1 LALPVRRIKMNAL
14 KRTAYLGVAIS
25 AIVLTGCFG
34 GSGGSDD
41 DDVVTP
47 PPSEP
52 LTEQQ
57 QRINDGF
64 FVVNLTQVND
74 PVAFGPV
81 TGLPATRFSGEYD
94 VGNGQTAGY
103 RIEVPDNWNG
113 MLVMYAHGFR
123 GEGPNLTV
131 DNPPMRAY
139 LLQNGYAWA
148 ASSYSTNF
156 YDVRAGVEDTNALAL
171 AFNDITAAKGL
182 TLAAPTKRYITG
194 VSMGGHVTGA
204 AVERETQETAN
215 NFVPYDGAA
224 PMCGVLG
231 DTELF
236 DYFTAYG
243 LALYELAGVGA
254 DSFPVSEADA
264 AEKVAVARDTLWT
277 NYAVS
282 QDASTLTAAG
292 QPLFPI
298 LQNLTGGE
306 RPVYNVAFGGFQ
318 NLLQS
323 FAGADGTITGILN
336 ESVVDTTDVLYRFL
350 SKPNEPLV
358 GLEVPFNA
366 NIIKA
371 VPTAGANGLRDDGL
385 RFIPKVNGDLY
396 ADIPVVTVHTLGDL
410 FVPISMEQIYRTRM
424 EANNWGDNL
433 VQRAV
438 RAPGH
443 CDFSLAEFVETLDAM
458 LEWEQNGTVPAGDD
472 LLDPVVV
479 ADPQFGCQFTRD
491 GVPQTATRTA
501 IAPFIGACTP

>member
-1 LALPVRRIKMNAL
+1 MIAL
-14 KRTAYLGVAIS
+14 KRTAYLGMAIS
-25 AIVLTGCFG
+25 AIVLTGCLG
-34 GSGGSDD
+34 GGGGSDN
-41 DDVVTP
+41 DDVAAPEQLTP
-47 PPSEP
+47 
-52 LTEQQ
+52 QQ
-57 QRINDGF
+57 QRINEGF
-64 FVVNLTQVND
+64 FVVDLDQVND
-74 PVAFGPV
+74 PIAFGAV
-81 TGLPATRFSGEYD
+81 TGFPSSRFSGEYD

-123 GEGPNLTV
+123 GEDPELTV

-171 AFNDITAAKGL
+171 AFNDITAAEGL
-182 TLAAPTKRYITG
+182 TLDPPTKRYITG
-194 VSMGGHVTGA
+194 VSMGGHVAGA
-204 AVERETQETAN
+204 AIELETQETAN

-224 PMCGVLG
+224 PMCGVMG

-254 DSFPVSEADA
+254 DSFPVSETDA
-264 AEKVAVARDTLWT
+264 AEKVAVARDLLWT
-277 NYAVS
+277 NYSAS
-282 QDASTLTAAG
+282 QAANTLTTAG

-298 LQNLTGGE
+298 LQNLTGGQ
-306 RPVYNVAFGGFQ
+306 RPIYDLAFGGFQ
-318 NLLQS
+318 NLLQG

-336 ESVVDTTDVLYRFL
+336 ESVVDTNDVNYRFL
-350 SKPNEPLV
+350 SAPGEPLV
-358 GLEVPFNA
+358 GPEVPFNA

-371 VPTAGANGLRDDGL
+371 TATAGANGLRNDGL

-396 ADIPVVTVHTLGDL
+396 ASIPVVTVHTLGDL
-410 FVPISMEQIYRTRM
+410 FVPVSMQQIYRTRM
-424 EANNWGDNL
+424 EANGFGDDL

-443 CDFSLAEFVETLDAM
+443 CDFSFAEFENTLDAM
-458 LEWEQNGTVPAGDD
+458 LQWEQNNIKPAGDD
-472 LLDPVVV
+472 FLDPAVV
-479 ADPQFGCQFTRD
+479 ADDQFGCQFTVN
-491 GVPQTATRTA
+491 GAPQAGTRA
-501 IAPFIGACTP
+501 FMPACDPI

>member
-1 LALPVRRIKMNAL
+1 MIAL
-14 KRTAYLGVAIS
+14 KRTTYLGVAIS
-25 AIVLTGCFG
+25 AILLTGCF
-34 GSGGSDD
+34 SSSSDSDD
-41 DDVVTP
+41 KIVTPTP

-52 LTEQQ
+52 LTPQQ
-57 QRINDGF
+57 ERINDGF
-64 FVVNLTQVND
+64 FVVDLDQVTD
-74 PVAFGPV
+74 PVAFGAFP
-81 TGLPATRFSGEYD
+81 GISSSRFSGEYD
-94 VGNGQTAGY
+94 VGNDQTAGF

-123 GEGPNLTV
+123 GEGPELTV

-139 LLQNGYAWA
+139 LLQEGYAWA

-171 AFNDITAAKGL
+171 AFNDITAENGL

-194 VSMGGHVTGA
+194 VSMGGHVAGA
-204 AVERETQETAN
+204 AIERETQDTAN

-224 PMCGVLG
+224 PMCGVMG

-264 AEKVAVARDTLWT
+264 AEKVAVARDTLWQ
-277 NYAVS
+277 NYSVTQA
-282 QDASTLTAAG
+282 ANTLTAAG

-298 LQNLTGGE
+298 LQNLTGGA

-318 NLLQS
+318 NLLQG

-336 ESVVDTTDVLYRFL
+336 ESVVDTTDVTYRFL
-350 SKPNEPLV
+350 SAPGQPLI
-358 GLEVPFNA
+358 GPEVPFNA
-366 NIIKA
+366 NIIQAEA
-371 VPTAGANGLRDDGL
+371 VAGANGLRDDGL
-385 RFIPKVNGDLY
+385 RLIPKVNGDLY

-410 FVPISMEQIYRTRM
+410 FVPISMQQIYRTRM
-424 EANNWGDNL
+424 EENNFGDNL

-443 CDFSLAEFVETLDAM
+443 CDFSFAEFENTLDAM
-458 LEWEQNGTVPAGDD
+458 LQWEQDGIKPAGDD
-472 LLDPVVV
+472 FLDPAVV
-479 ADPQFGCQFTRD
+479 ANDQFGCQFTVN
-491 GVPQTATRTA
+491 GSPQTATRTA
-501 IAPFIGACTP
+501 IAPLIGACVQ